1 MTWDEMVE
9 IAARARHEDE
19 GAHSA
24 RGLSPWESQP
34 ENVRRH
40 RRAEIDAALRALRAA
55 GVAMVPRETD
65 DSLMRLL
72 ARADASLTDVARART
87 AWNAALSAG
96 QIKPEGE

>member
-9 IAARARHEDE
+9 VACE
-19 GAHSA
+19 GAYGKGW
-24 RGLSPWESQP
+24 RGLAPEWE
-34 ENVRRH
+34 RRC
-40 RRAEIDAALRALRAA
+40 RDAQSAALRALRAA